1 MSLVLGLD
9 VTNSKIRELNLSSS
23 GSLLCDSSATTQPI
37 SLASCPLP
45 SGACTEATLS
55 TLNGKVVA
63 CDTSSIS
70 GSVSVTGSVTVD
82 GSGVTQPISATS
94 LPLPSNA
101 ASETSLATVA
111 GCVSAGVMQVSSGS
125 VSASSSVVFGSVVG
139 GTWTGSSIASN
150 ATLASTAF
158 DSNSVKQLTIA
169 GNCSDPSG
177 SVAVMVSHDDVNY
190 FELESEYLNV
200 DYTSGDFGKSIH
212 MSARYIKLKRTNNSA
227 SSETVKAF
235 ISGK

>member
-23 GSLLCDSSATTQPI
+23 GSLLCDSSGTTQPI

-45 SGACTEATLS
+45 SGASSEATLS

-70 GSVSVTGSVTVD
+70 GSVSVSSTVTVD
-82 GSGVTQPISATS
+82 GSGVTQPISAST
-94 LPLPSNA
+94 LPLPTGA
-101 ASETSLATVA
+101 ASETSLALIS
-111 GCVSAGVMQVSSGS
+111 GCVSSNVMQVSAGT
-125 VSASSSVVFGSVVG
+125 VSASATVVYGSISG
-139 GTWTGSSIASN
+139 GTWTGSSIASS

-158 DSNSVKQLTIA
+158 DSNSVKHITIS
-169 GNCSDPSG
+169 GNCSDPTGAVS
-177 SVAVMVSHDDVNY
+177 VMVSHDDVNY

-200 DYTSGDFGKSIH
+200 DYTSGDFGKS
-212 MSARYIKLKRTNNSA
+212 MNVSARYIKLKRTNNSA